1 MLHPIQ
7 SAHSPKGHFPGM
19 IDTRLNNPIALPDS
33 NESKI
38 PAPLAETVRRLS
50 HDLSNALEVILQTN
64 YLLGMGGDST
74 EEDTEKWREMLNR
87 GVAQAT
93 KINRELRDFVRA
105 NS

>member
-1 MLHPIQ
+1 
-7 SAHSPKGHFPGM
+7 M
-19 IDTRLNNPIALPDS
+19 IDTRLNNPVSLPES
-33 NESKI
+33 NDSKI
-38 PAPLAETVRRLS
+38 PAPLAETIRRLS

-74 EEDTEKWREMLNR
+74 DEDTGKWREMMDR

-93 KINRELRDFVRA
+93 KINRELRDFIRS